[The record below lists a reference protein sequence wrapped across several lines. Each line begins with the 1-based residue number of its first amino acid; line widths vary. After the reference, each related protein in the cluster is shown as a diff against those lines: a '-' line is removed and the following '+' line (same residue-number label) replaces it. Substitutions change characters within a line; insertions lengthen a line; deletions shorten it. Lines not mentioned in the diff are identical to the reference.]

1 MKPKKNNKK
10 SSKKNSGKNYKNT
23 LKNIICAV
31 FAVAVVSALSV
42 LAIYAF
48 KSGTRA
54 VYSETG
60 EARIRDYLVSE
71 LGFNSAAVCGIMSN
85 ISAESKF
92 DENALNPNDSGGTF
106 SYGVCQWNSGG
117 RYYNLIDWSEK
128 NGYSTGEMT
137 AGTLT
142 IKTVPLEAQLEFMKY
157 ELENVVSA
165 KYSELKKIENTAA
178 GAEEAARIWAESYE
192 ICAERFREK
201 RIKDASGV
209 YWPKYGAGTIE
220 RVMDFGK
227 VDQQDLNS

>member
-1 MKPKKNNKK
+1 MKPQK
-10 SSKKNSGKNYKNT
+10 SSKKNKKKSLKKNFKT
-23 LKNIICAV
+23 AI
-31 FAVAVVSALSV
+31 FAILTVGIVSALSV

-54 VYSETG
+54 TYSETG
-60 EARIRDYLVSE
+60 EARIREYLISE

-137 AGTLT
+137 AGGITV
-142 IKTVPLEAQLEFMKY
+142 KTVPLQAQLEFMKY

-192 ICAERFREK
+192 ICAERFRKK